1 MEELEIAKTLE
12 LDDDEI
18 MNAFFDTQSQM
29 MFHSKVVL
37 NDEGI
42 DTAKH
47 QNEFIIMD
55 ISQSNH
61 ANKEILTVEEV
72 NPEEV
77 ELRSLLSQWNLEVLI
92 DACIGIYLFFISY
105 RSILT
110 VT

>member
-29 MFHSKVVL
+29 MLHSKVVL

-47 QNEFIIMD
+47 QNEFIFIIMD

-92 DACIGIYLFFISY
+92 DACIGIYFFLNFI
-105 RSILT
+105 
-110 VT
+110 